1 MGIEEIRK
9 TQGARHEI
17 MNTSEE
23 IIGVST
29 EEKVYLKLAQYFKDV
44 EVEVLQPSGKRFIK
58 FVVPTDEDLSKVS
71 LLFSLTTIEPWI
83 NEETRVVSIENEFD
97 IVDLIERGVIALE
110 NFDNEERALLD
121 YSSEIDF
128 ATEYI
133 VKHPYTIGLKPIP
146 EIFEKNDT
154 QGSSVFDDMT
164 EDGDEEG
171 SIYHGDTS
179 FLYRTFLKKYKREKP
194 GLLFRK
200 QNDSY
205 MQVSEAEQE
214 EIFKNAQ
221 AGDEKSRNEFLIM
234 NIGLVYFVTLNM
246 CQKYP
251 FANMAELLQE
261 ALMEMNL
268 CIDKYQEDTTGPK
281 AKFSTYATVS
291 MSWMLVKYLN
301 NSADLVRVPV
311 SLRSNFRKIRLIKE
325 GLKNTFQRD
334 SRAVVLQIIQNE
346 LEISESSANN
356 LLETFE
362 SLHNAKYVDIDDLD
376 EEDEK
381 EYFSDSDN
389 SPDQMMYRKELK
401 ELFGSEIDHLTPR
414 QRLVLRS
421 RYLSDLTLEEVGE
434 RLQVTKERVRQIEVS
449 ALRILRSPIQSANI
463 RNYIGE
469 DLRIPYVVEERIM
482 SSTPPLDMEYREK
495 IKFTLDDLK
504 GLTVEKLFSLT
515 DVYSE
520 RLVTIFQYLET
531 VEKRELQGVKGSV
544 DIEALLRE
552 ADHVQEN
559 LLYCFDR
566 IFLEEATKWKGEKP
580 SIKSYYQLPG
590 VTDKAGFVLKK
601 ISKYLEGIQHLSDTS
616 EALKARLKEKVK
628 SLDSMYDQ
636 VYQDVS
642 EICTQLMV
650 FVQLNETVANMEA
663 SQHELEMIEEVQK
676 RFEETCKKESVS

>member
-1 MGIEEIRK
+1 M
-9 TQGARHEI
+9 
-17 MNTSEE
+17 
-23 IIGVST
+23 
-29 EEKVYLKLAQYFKDV
+29 
-44 EVEVLQPSGKRFIK
+44 
-58 FVVPTDEDLSKVS
+58 
-71 LLFSLTTIEPWI
+71 
-83 NEETRVVSIENEFD
+83 
-97 IVDLIERGVIALE
+97 
-110 NFDNEERALLD
+110 
-121 YSSEIDF
+121 
-128 ATEYI
+128 
-133 VKHPYTIGLKPIP
+133 
-146 EIFEKNDT
+146 
-154 QGSSVFDDMT
+154 
-164 EDGDEEG
+164 
-171 SIYHGDTS
+171 
-179 FLYRTFLKKYKREKP
+179 
-194 GLLFRK
+194 
-200 QNDSY
+200 
-205 MQVSEAEQE
+205 
-214 EIFKNAQ
+214 
-221 AGDEKSRNEFLIM
+221 
-234 NIGLVYFVTLNM
+234 
-246 CQKYP
+246 
-251 FANMAELLQE
+251 
-261 ALMEMNL
+261 
-268 CIDKYQEDTTGPK
+268 
-281 AKFSTYATVS
+281 
-291 MSWMLVKYLN
+291 
-301 NSADLVRVPV
+301 
-311 SLRSNFRKIRLIKE
+311 
-325 GLKNTFQRD
+325 
-334 SRAVVLQIIQNE
+334 
-346 LEISESSANN
+346 
-356 LLETFE
+356 
-362 SLHNAKYVDIDDLD
+362 
-376 EEDEK
+376 
-381 EYFSDSDN
+381 
-389 SPDQMMYRKELK
+389 
-401 ELFGSEIDHLTPR
+401 
-414 QRLVLRS
+414 
-421 RYLSDLTLEEVGE
+421 SDLTLEEVGE

-676 RFEETCKKESVS
+676 RFEETFKKESVS